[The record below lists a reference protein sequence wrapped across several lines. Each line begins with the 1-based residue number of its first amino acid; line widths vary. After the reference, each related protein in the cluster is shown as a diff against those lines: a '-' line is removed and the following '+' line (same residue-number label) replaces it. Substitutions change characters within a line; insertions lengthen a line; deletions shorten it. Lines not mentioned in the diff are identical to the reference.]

1 MPEQETS
8 AASGSFLKFGFDRG
22 YLNQALNQHLFMI
35 EQHLKT
41 RQYLAGNQFS
51 IADLLL
57 WFPLLA
63 CMQSNTEFE
72 SLPNIQR
79 YLQHLQNRPAFQR
92 ATKKGQWS
100 ALEFEL
106 YWSKAW

>member
-1 MPEQETS
+1 M
-8 AASGSFLKFGFDRG
+8 D
-22 YLNQALNQHLFMI
+22 
-35 EQHLKT
+35 QHLKNHI
-41 RQYLAGNQFS
+41 YLTGNHFS

-63 CMQSNTEFE
+63 CTQSNTAFK
-72 SLPNIQR
+72 SLQHIQC
-79 YLQHLQNRPAFQR
+79 YLQQIQNRPAFQR
-92 ATKKGQWS
+92 AAEKGQWS